1 MHAHS
6 PRSFP
11 TALLIVAMGL
21 AGCLIGIYATLFSSQ
36 PLLLVGPPLL
46 IPLLVMLWIRPVWLF
61 MGLLLF
67 RCALD
72 PALESARFSNSVG
85 MGAALNVLI
94 VACALVWLIQSTG
107 RLAGPI
113 VRLWAAPLAVM
124 TLGVFLAP
132 DTTPA
137 LKKLMAFVSYG
148 AVFAMG
154 YWCFLEKRLSTLLKV
169 LVCSAIIPVLAGLLQ
184 MLTGSLGTEGR
195 MSGTFT
201 HPNIFAFYCLLI
213 LIVITARPWL
223 SVDPS
228 TQQSGQDGW
237 RKVELWGLVPALVL
251 CVLMTQTRSAWL
263 ALVLAALIYGLT
275 VSRWVLSGLAVAVLI
290 AAFTPAVQD
299 RVMDLFSGNEVVQYA
314 KLNSFAWRQYIWES
328 GLNWMSPARQWLGY
342 GLGGFMFYSPDFF
355 PLSGGRQFGAHN
367 VFVERYFDGGVL
379 AVAVFGLFV
388 GAQLLAAC
396 RLWQHAP
403 RLGMVYLAL
412 LLSYLTLNTSDNVV
426 DYLAYNWYFWALAGA
441 FYALAQQAKADL
453 VRPQ

>member
-1 MHAHS
+1 MHFPS
-6 PRSFP
+6 IRSFP
-11 TALLIVAMGL
+11 TALLILAIGL
-21 AGCLIGIYATLFSSQ
+21 AGGLIGVYTTLFSSQ

-46 IPLLVMLWIRPVWLF
+46 VPLLVMLWIKPVWLF

-72 PALESARFSNSVG
+72 PALESARFSNNVG
-85 MGAALNVLI
+85 MGAALNLLI
-94 VACALVWLIQSTG
+94 VACAVVWLMQSTG
-107 RLAGPI
+107 RRAGPI
-113 VRLWAAPLAVM
+113 ARLWAGPLAIM
-124 TLGVFLAP
+124 ALGVFLAP

-137 LKKLMAFVSYG
+137 LKKLMAFISYG

-154 YWCFLEKRLSTLLKV
+154 YWCVIEQRLDSLLKV
-169 LVCSAIIPVLAGLLQ
+169 LVLSSIIPILAGLLQ
-184 MLTGSLGTEGR
+184 LLTGNLGTEGR
-195 MSGTFT
+195 MLGTFT

-213 LIVITARPWL
+213 LIVITTRPWL
-223 SVDPS
+223 SEDNS
-228 TQQSGQDGW
+228 TQQTGQGGW

-275 VSRWVLSGLAVAVLI
+275 VSRWVLSGLAIAMLA

-342 GLGGFMFYSPDFF
+342 GVGGFMFYSPDFF

-379 AVAVFGLFV
+379 AVVVFGLFV

-396 RLWQHAP
+396 RLWQHKP
-403 RLGMVYLAL
+403 RLGMVYIAL

-441 FYALAQQAKADL
+441 FYALAQRVPSTPVK
-453 VRPQ
+453 RP